1 MIAVILLAVV
11 VCLLIGYIIFLQR
24 QNTDYIEKNSELE
37 TEMKY
42 FDECKEK
49 EKISSDKLD
58 NITHI
63 LNNCS
68 NALISCSNSSDQC
81 TDLRSNYTDL
91 NNKYILLA
99 EENSKLKNDLKEIQE
114 NYDKLQTNEPIIAGS
129 RNGKLREQ
137 NINDLFVPKLQ
148 SKIMPM

>member
-1 MIAVILLAVV
+1 MIAVILLVVV
-11 VCLLIGYIIFLQR
+11 VCLIGYIIFLQR
-24 QNTDYIEKNSELE
+24 KNTDYIEKNSELE

-49 EKISSDKLD
+49 EKIYSNRLD
-58 NITHI
+58 NIIHI

-68 NALISCSNSSDQC
+68 NALISCSNSSDPC

-91 NNKYILLA
+91 NNKYTLLV

-114 NYDKLQTNEPIIAGS
+114 NYDKHQTNERYNMKKDFVIYQEKCSKYAF
-129 RNGKLREQ
+129 LR
-137 NINDLFVPKLQ
+137 
-148 SKIMPM
+148 